1 MILRPGPVAVVELS
15 NRHGRHAPFNAAFL
29 RTIALGFPGR
39 QVGFWAD
46 PTHLDAVRK
55 LLDSEAGLTFHP
67 LALCEDGAAV
77 THSSFPRIRHSL
89 AALRQVHAAQAG
101 RTAAM
106 VVSSSTPAAIFA
118 AWLLQRM
125 GGPPVQLPLHGEVN
139 ALREGWRSR
148 NPLVRC
154 IDLHA
159 ALRRCPGPQLRLL
172 ALEHHVAEALV
183 ELAPW
188 LAGRVDVMPHPA
200 GAALAEV
207 PLPARP
213 LRIGTLGIATRGR
226 GFDLWLRLAAELAGL
241 PGLSLHH
248 VGPLHRDFAGHPMDG
263 LADPP
268 DERHLAREDYLARLQ
283 ALHYVCIP
291 AQGGYYD
298 LAASGTLLDAVAAG
312 KPVVALRHRS
322 LERFFEGA
330 GDIGFLCRDEA
341 ELGQLLRALAE
352 DFDPARH
359 TRQAANMRRLQRQRT
374 PEALAEG
381 YARSLAALVR

>member
-1 MILRPGPVAVVELS
+1 MMQRPGPIAVVELS

-39 QVGFWAD
+39 QVAFWAD
-46 PTHLDAVRK
+46 PTHIEAVRP
-55 LLDSEAGLTFHP
+55 LLDSAAGLTFHP
-67 LALCEDGAAV
+67 IALHEDGMGV
-77 THSSFPRIRHSL
+77 THSSFPRIRHGL
-89 AALRQVHAAQAG
+89 ARLRQVHAAHEG
-101 RTAAM
+101 RAVAM
-106 VVSSSTPAAIFA
+106 VVSGSSPSAMLA

-125 GGPPVQLPLHGEVN
+125 GGPPVQVPLHGEVN

-148 NPLVRC
+148 NPLARC
-154 IDLHA
+154 IDLMA
-159 ALRRCPGPQLRLL
+159 ALRRCPGPRLRLL

-188 LAGRVDVMPHPA
+188 LAGLVDVMPHPA
-200 GAALAEV
+200 GAALPEV

-226 GFDLWLRLAAELAGL
+226 GFDLWLRLAAELGGL

-248 VGPLHRDFAGHPMDG
+248 VGPLHRDFAGRPMTG
-263 LADPP
+263 LTDPP
-268 DERHLAREDYLARLQ
+268 DESHLPREVYLSRLQ
-283 ALHYVCIP
+283 ALHYVCVP
-291 AQGGYYD
+291 AQGRYYD

-341 ELGQLLRALAE
+341 ELRQVLRDLAVG
-352 DFDPARH
+352 FDPARH
-359 TRQAANMRRLQRQRT
+359 ARQAANVRRLQRQRM

-381 YARSLAALVR
+381 YARGLAALVR